1 MHICSSNEL
10 QAPACCRSFQI
21 RNKSSWFCGSD
32 LRLCRFQKLYRWDGW
47 GLMLRLLS
55 APPGFNWWIYFA
67 PVFKR
72 WFIDKYGAFHAN
84 QTSMLPNPLHNW
96 WRDWYSKTSLSPQAI
111 FLLTVPRRCLFSGSF
126 SLFVFFFV
134 FANTRCLFVATL
146 WSPVGEELTS
156 WLSWMWWCLVLLSLS
171 CSVSLVRCG
180 TW

>member
-1 MHICSSNEL
+1 MRCCLQQLVTPILAKSRHLPAFNQCWQIMHICSSNEL

-126 SLFVFFFV
+126 SLFFFF
-134 FANTRCLFVATL
+134 CL
-146 WSPVGEELTS
+146 
-156 WLSWMWWCLVLLSLS
+156 CQY
-171 CSVSLVRCG
+171 
-180 TW
+180 